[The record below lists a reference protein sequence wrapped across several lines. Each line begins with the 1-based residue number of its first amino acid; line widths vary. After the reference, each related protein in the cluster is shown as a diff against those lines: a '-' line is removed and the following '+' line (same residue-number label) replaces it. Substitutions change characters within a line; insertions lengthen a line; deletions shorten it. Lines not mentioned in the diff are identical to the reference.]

1 MAESLQKKTLSGMIW
16 SFTENF
22 MLQIIQFV
30 IGIFMAR
37 ILTPGDYGMVG
48 MLSIFMAVSQSL
60 INSGFSNALTRKIN
74 RTEVD
79 FSTVFYFNIV
89 VGVLLYLVIFVS
101 APLIADFYHTPLLSD
116 LTKVV
121 ALPLIFNSLCIVQ
134 QARLTI
140 KMDFKTQAKIS
151 VSSSIATGVS
161 GLVMAYSGFGV
172 WTLAYST
179 VIGAVV
185 RCGLLWFFSHWKPLW
200 TYSWQSFRELFS
212 YGSKLLAS
220 GLIDTIYSNIYPIII
235 GRLFSAKEL
244 GYYSRAQG
252 YASLPSTTVTGLIA
266 RVTFPL
272 LCEIQNDDERLSR
285 IYRQLLRLS
294 AFIVFPIMLGLAALA
309 YPLIIIMITAK
320 WEACIIYLQILCL
333 ALMWYPIHAL
343 NLNLLQVKGRSDLF
357 LRLEIIKKV
366 IGLSIIF
373 ITFPFGVLAMCIG
386 SVVSSILCLTINTY
400 YTGKLIQV
408 GFWMQMRDLF
418 PTMLYA
424 VSMAVLVYGTST
436 LVDSYII
443 KIILGLLVG
452 LVYYPLIAFITRSSE
467 LSYLISLIKNRKK

>member
-1 MAESLQKKTLSGMIW
+1 MAESLQKKTLSGVIW

-60 INSGFSNALTRKIN
+60 INSGFSNALTRKID

-89 VGVLLYLVIFVS
+89 VGILLYLIIFFS

-116 LTKVV
+116 LAKVV

-140 KMDFKTQAKIS
+140 KMDFKIQAKIS
-151 VSSSIATGVS
+151 VISSIVTGIS

-172 WTLAYST
+172 WTLAYSA
-179 VIGAVV
+179 VVGAVV
-185 RCGLLWFFSHWKPLW
+185 RCVLMWFLTHWQPRW
-200 TYSWQSFRELFS
+200 VYSWQSFRELFS
-212 YGSKLLAS
+212 FGSKLLAS

-235 GRLFSAKEL
+235 GRLFSAKDL
-244 GYYSRAQG
+244 GYYSRG
-252 YASLPSTTVTGLIA
+252 YAYAALPSTTVTGLLA

-272 LCEIQNDDERLSR
+272 LCEIQNDNERLSR

-294 AFIVFPIMLGLAALA
+294 AFVVFPIMLGVAVLSH
-309 YPLIIIMITAK
+309 PVIVTMITSK
-320 WEACIIYLQILCL
+320 WEPCVPYLQILCL

-357 LRLEIIKKV
+357 LRLEIIKKIV
-366 IGLSIIF
+366 GLSIIF
-373 ITFPFGVLAMCIG
+373 VTYPFGVLVMCIG
-386 SVVSSILCLTINTY
+386 SVCASLLSLVINTY
-400 YTGKLIQV
+400 YTGKLINV
-408 GFWMQMRDLF
+408 GFWMQMRDLL
-418 PTMLYA
+418 PTIFYA
-424 VSMAVLVYGTST
+424 VTMALLVYGVST
-436 LVDSYII
+436 IVETYWL
-443 KIILGLLVG
+443 KIIVG
-452 LVYYPLIAFITRSSE
+452 TVVGIIYYPLIAYITHSSE
-467 LSYLISLIKNRKK
+467 LNYLISLLKKKK